1 MKRPLSGLFLLIAVA
16 AVGYLLLWAPPQLLA
31 QYREVAEF
39 SPAWARAYLIALAVF
54 GVVLLAIAGSLVWR
68 LVRSSRRKRVR
79 REIEARLPSQMSAAE
94 KEREIIR
101 LLSESR
107 ALVDDPQLAP
117 ELRSPIQAGLAQLE
131 DKLESRRLEIVAFG
145 TISSGKSS
153 LLNALAGREV
163 FRTDPRGGTTVTRNE
178 VTWPGDDLVTLVDT
192 PGLAEVRG
200 AARQVLAHQAA
211 AAADL
216 VLFVVDGPLKDFEY
230 DMLVDLATLEK
241 PLIVCLNKEDWYNS
255 ADRLRL
261 REQIEEQVRQV
272 LPTAEV
278 ISLRARPTQRTRV
291 RVAASG
297 EEIEEQVEVE
307 PDISALAERM
317 LARVG
322 GDGRDL
328 LLANML
334 WRSRGLVA
342 DAKQQVLATLDA
354 RAQQIV
360 DRMMWQ
366 AGGVA
371 ALSPLP
377 VIDVAGAL
385 AISVKMVLDLAK
397 VYGQQMDLDTAQRLV
412 GELGK
417 NLVSILGANLA
428 APALG
433 TAVASMLK
441 TVPGVGTIAGGV
453 LQGLV
458 QALVTRWIGQVFID
472 YFRNEMKP
480 PAQGWSALAQAKW
493 QQVTRAAELVQFVKT
508 GLTRLSGKSDRSKSD
523 S

>member
-1 MKRPLSGLFLLIAVA
+1 MKRPLSGLFLLVAVA
-16 AVGYLLLWAPPQLLA
+16 TVGYLLLWAPPQILA
-31 QYREVAEF
+31 QYKQVAEL
-39 SPAWARAYLIALAVF
+39 SPAWGRAYLIALAVF
-54 GVVLLAIAGSLVWR
+54 GVVIFALGGSLLWR
-68 LVRSSRRKRVR
+68 LARRTRAKRVR
-79 REIEARLPSQMSAAE
+79 KEIAARLPSQMSAAE

-101 LLSESR
+101 LLADSR

-117 ELRSPIQAGLAQLE
+117 ELRAPIQAGIAQLA
-131 DKLESRRLEIVAFG
+131 DKLERQRLEIVAFG

-153 LLNALAGREV
+153 LLNALAGRDV

-178 VTWPGDDLVTLVDT
+178 IPWPGDDQVTLVDT

-200 AARQVLAHQAA
+200 AARQEIARQAA
-211 AAADL
+211 SAADL

-230 DMLVDLATLEK
+230 DMLVELAKLEK
-241 PLIVCLNKEDWYNS
+241 PLIVCLNKDDWFS
-255 ADRLRL
+255 AADRARL
-261 REQIEEQVRQV
+261 REQLAEQVQRV

-278 ISLRARPTQRTRV
+278 ITLRARPTSRTRV
-291 RVAASG
+291 RVTSG
-297 EEIEEQVEVE
+297 GEQVEEQVELE
-307 PDISALAERM
+307 PDISALAQRM

-322 GDGRDL
+322 SDSREL
-328 LLANML
+328 LLANLL

-360 DRMMWQ
+360 DRTMWQ

-397 VYGQQMDLDTAQRLV
+397 VYGQPIDLDTAQRLV

-417 NLVSILGANLA
+417 NLLSILGSNLA

-433 TAVASMLK
+433 TAIASMLK

-458 QALVTRWIGQVFID
+458 QALVTRWIGQVFIE

-480 PAQGWSALAQAKW
+480 PAQGWQALAQAKW
-493 QQVTRAAELVQFVKT
+493 QQVTRAADLVQFVRT
-508 GLTRLSGKSDRSKSD
+508 GLARLAKPARTDD
-523 S
+523 E